1 MVGDAGGVGGPA
13 EDAVPDD
20 GSSSSK
26 LGRLFRSVWIC
37 WSSASHASSFGGA
50 LVLISVVDFINV
62 ALCMSLVLS
71 SSNAG
76 LDVRAS
82 VFGAA
87 VGARIVG
94 GTAWSHRA

>member
-50 LVLISVVDFINV
+50 LVLISVVDFNV
-62 ALCMSLVLS
+62 VLCMSLVLS
-71 SSNAG
+71 SSIAG
-76 LDVRAS
+76 FDVRAS